1 MNGCSE
7 DSLSSEF
14 VLETSGLTKRFGP
27 VNAISDLDL
36 AVRRGEV
43 YGFIGPNGSGKT
55 TTIGMCLG
63 LMHPTSGSVRVFGQ
77 KVTPRDTRALRGVGS
92 LMGTPGMVPS
102 MSGRKNLRLLA
113 RMRPEIDAVRVEE
126 VLDFVGLTQAAGRR
140 VKGYSLGMRQRLG
153 LGAALLHRPELL
165 ILDEPTN
172 GLDPAGMRE
181 IRELL
186 RRLANDGVTVF
197 LSTHLLHEVEQ
208 VCDRVT
214 MLAKGRQVAQGTVA
228 QLLGGGS
235 ETVRVRLAEVALA
248 ANALSSLPGVTA
260 VRPKGQWLEID
271 GVPSKAVV
279 VHLVEHG
286 VVPEEVTNGR
296 ADLESVFL
304 NLTGESEGADA
315 GVGGGARL
323 FPDTSLL
330 VDSAA

>member
-1 MNGCSE
+1 MAG
-7 DSLSSEF
+7 SSDHSHDCEF
-14 VLETSGLTKRFGP
+14 VLQTSGLSKRFGQ
-27 VNAISDLDL
+27 VKAISDLDL

-113 RMRPEIDAVRVEE
+113 RMRPEIDAERVEE

-186 RRLANDGVTVF
+186 RRLADDGVTVF

-214 MLAKGRQVAQGTVA
+214 MLAKGRQVAQGPVA
-228 QLLGGGS
+228 NLLSGG
-235 ETVRVRLAEVALA
+235 ETVRVRLAEIALA
-248 ANALSSLPGVTA
+248 ANSLNSLSGVTA
-260 VRPKGQWLEID
+260 VRPKGQWLEIE
-271 GVPSKAVV
+271 GVSSKTVV
-279 VHLVEHG
+279 VHLVRHG
-286 VVPEEVTNGR
+286 LVPEEVTNGR

-304 NLTGESEGADA
+304 NLTGEGEGADI
-315 GVGGGARL
+315 GDGGGAQL
-323 FPDTSLL
+323 FPDTPVL

>member
-1 MNGCSE
+1 MNGFSE
-7 DSLSSEF
+7 DSPNSEF
-14 VLETSGLTKRFGP
+14 VLEASGLTKRFGP

-77 KVTPRDTRALRGVGS
+77 KVTPRETRALRGVGS

-113 RMRPEIDAVRVEE
+113 RMRPEIDDVRVEE

-186 RRLANDGVTVF
+186 RRLADDGVTVF

-214 MLAKGRQVAQGTVA
+214 MLAKGRQVAQGPVA
-228 QLLGGGS
+228 QLLGGA

-248 ANALSSLPGVTA
+248 AKALNSLPGVTA
-260 VRPKGQWLEID
+260 VRPKGQWLEVE
-271 GVPSKAVV
+271 GMASKAVV
-279 VHLVEHG
+279 VHLVERG
-286 VVPEEVTNGR
+286 LVPEEVTNGR

-304 NLTGESEGADA
+304 NLTGDSEGARIGPD
-315 GVGGGARL
+315 GGAQF
-323 FPDTSLL
+323 FPDASAL

>member
-7 DSLSSEF
+7 DFPNSEF

-77 KVTPRDTRALRGVGS
+77 EVIPRDTRALRGVGS

-113 RMRPEIDAVRVEE
+113 RIRPEIDAVRVEE
-126 VLDFVGLTQAAGRR
+126 VLDFVGLARAASRR

-186 RRLANDGVTVF
+186 RRLADEGVTVF

-214 MLAKGRQVAQGTVA
+214 MLAKGRQVAQGAVA
-228 QLLGGGS
+228 QLLGGG
-235 ETVRVRLAEVALA
+235 ETVRIRLDEVALA

-260 VRPKGQWLEID
+260 VRPKGKWLEIE

-304 NLTGESEGADA
+304 NLTGEREGADIGA
-315 GVGGGARL
+315 GGGARL
-323 FPDTSLL
+323 FPEGPVL